1 MEFFSSIVSAV
12 SVIDIQRQLSIRALP
27 DWCASITDVF
37 SDEGA
42 RGEIYCVWG
51 KFRIHRE
58 DIRDGV
64 RFTLPGCPNALQWTV
79 TTGQQPEP
87 HAVVVHLTINR
98 SEHDPDFI
106 ESNRQFVED
115 WRVGLEKNL

>member
-1 MEFFSSIVSAV
+1 MEFFATATVRTDV
-12 SVIDIQRQLSIRALP
+12 LELQRRLSISDFPL
-27 DWCASITDVF
+27 WCASVSEVF
-37 SDEGA
+37 SDEGT

-51 KFRIHRE
+51 RFRVHRE

-79 TTGQQPEP
+79 TTGQSPEP
-87 HAVVVHLTINR
+87 NKVVVHLTINR

-106 ESNRQFVED
+106 ESNQQFVAD
-115 WRVGLEKNL
+115 WVSGLQVNW

>member
-1 MEFFSSIVSAV
+1 MEFFATAAV
-12 SVIDIQRQLSIRALP
+12 RTDVLELQRRLSICDFPR
-27 DWCASITDVF
+27 WCASVSEVF

-51 KFRIHRE
+51 RFRVHRE

-79 TTGQQPEP
+79 TTGQSPEP
-87 HAVVVHLTINR
+87 NKVVVHLTINR
-98 SEHDPDFI
+98 REHDPDFV
-106 ESNRQFVED
+106 ESNQQFVAD
-115 WRVGLEKNL
+115 WVSGLHANW

>member
-1 MEFFSSIVSAV
+1 MEFFATAGVRTDV
-12 SVIDIQRQLSIRALP
+12 LELQRRLSISEFPR
-27 DWCASITDVF
+27 WCASVSEVF
-37 SDEGA
+37 CDDGG

-51 KFRIHRE
+51 RFRVHRE

-79 TTGQQPEP
+79 TTGQSPEP
-87 HAVVVHLTINR
+87 NKVVVHLTINR

-106 ESNRQFVED
+106 ESNQQFVID
-115 WRVGLEKNL
+115 WCAGLEENW